1 MRARRPLLAVPLAF
15 ALALPACGGD
25 ETPPA
30 TAAGPEAAPVPVA
43 SAPVLRESIV
53 EPVLGTGTIA
63 AHKTTDVG
71 PRVSGIVDAIHVAVG
86 DRVEAGDPL
95 FRTRTV
101 DYEIRVRE
109 AESALRLARANA
121 QKAERDFERIRT
133 LHGQR
138 VASDERLDAVRT
150 AFEMAAAQ
158 RDQAEAALA
167 QARQNLAD
175 TTVRAPYRGVI
186 THRFVD
192 EGAMLSTM
200 MTMGNAVVQIMKV
213 DRVVAIVSL
222 PELHLARV
230 HVGTPGAVR
239 VAGIEREYPAA
250 VDVLND
256 RVDPVSRAF
265 EVRLGIEN
273 PDYALKPG
281 LFAELELRPEARE
294 ATLVERAALLG
305 GEGASY
311 VFVLAD
317 GRAARRPVRVRELD
331 ARRVEVLEGL
341 APGERVLL
349 GPNLTQLADGSAVA
363 VEVTHADR

>member
-1 MRARRPLLAVPLAF
+1 MRARRLLLALPF
-15 ALALPACGGD
+15 ALAIAACGD
-25 ETPPA
+25 EETPPV
-30 TAAGPEAAPVPVA
+30 AAASTEAAPIPVA
-43 SAPVLRESIV
+43 STTVVRDSIV

-63 AHKTTDVG
+63 ADKTTDVG
-71 PRVSGIVDAIHVAVG
+71 PRVSGIVDVIHVAVG

-95 FRTRTV
+95 FRTRPV

-121 QKAERDFERIRT
+121 QKAERDLERIRT
-133 LHGQR
+133 LHGEN

-150 AFEMAAAQ
+150 GYEMAAAQ

-175 TTVRAPYRGVI
+175 TTVLAPYRGVI
-186 THRFVD
+186 TRRFVD

-213 DRVVAIVSL
+213 DLVSAIVQL
-222 PELHLARV
+222 PEVHLARV
-230 HVGTPGAVR
+230 HLGTPGVVR
-239 VAGIEREYPAA
+239 VAGIERDYPAK
-250 VDVLND
+250 VDILND
-256 RVDPVSRAF
+256 RVDAVSRAF
-265 EVRLGIEN
+265 EVRLAIEN

-281 LFAELELRPEARE
+281 LFAELELRPEPRE

-305 GEGASY
+305 GEDTSY

-317 GRAARRPVRVRELD
+317 GRAARRPLRVRELD
-331 ARRVEVLEGL
+331 AQRVEVLEGL

-349 GPNLTQLADGSAVA
+349 GPNLTQLADGSPVA
-363 VEVTHADR
+363 VEVTRADR